1 MEAAQQYQ
9 NGQFK
14 FKRERNRVI
23 SKTSEE
29 KEEKGV
35 KKKNVIDTP
44 CEINIFVKEHF
55 SSENT

>member
-1 MEAAQQYQ
+1 M
-9 NGQFK
+9 
-14 FKRERNRVI
+14 I